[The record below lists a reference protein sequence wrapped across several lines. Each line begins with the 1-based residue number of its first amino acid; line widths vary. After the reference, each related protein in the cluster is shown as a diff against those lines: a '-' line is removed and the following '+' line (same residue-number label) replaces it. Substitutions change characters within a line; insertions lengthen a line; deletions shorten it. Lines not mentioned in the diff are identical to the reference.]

1 VNDRDPSSARPR
13 STGPRSTGPRR
24 TVLFAG
30 GGTGGHIYP
39 NVGIVEAL
47 RARRPDVSVRFLV
60 SDRPGDAKIMERLGE
75 AFTASPVRPLPTL
88 RRPWEA
94 LPFALAWQRGTAQL
108 RELLR
113 AHDIAVVVATGGF
126 VSGPAIAVAASAG
139 LPRAMVN
146 LDAVP
151 GQANRLLVR
160 RCSRVFTAYRSSR
173 LPGAQAIGLP
183 LRAASIGD
191 PEPATARRALGL
203 PAERPLL
210 FVTGAT
216 HGATS
221 VIHAMEALVRRPAI
235 ARALRG
241 WQVLHQCGTYDVPGL
256 QAAYD
261 ASGVEAKV
269 IDYLDAMGQAW
280 AAADLS
286 ISRAGA
292 GSVAEA
298 WANAVPT
305 VFLPN
310 PYHRDQHQRHNAQ
323 PMADGGGAVMI
334 SDEIDPERNAELLV
348 PVLLELLGDRK
359 RREGM
364 RTAARRTCPPDGAAA
379 VAAWIDEALG

>member
-1 VNDRDPSSARPR
+1 MNDRNDPGQRDLGDR
-13 STGPRSTGPRR
+13 SGSKRT

-47 RARRPDVSVRFLV
+47 RARRPTVDVHFLV

-75 AFTASPVRPLPTL
+75 AWTPSPVRPLPSL

-94 LPFALAWQRGTAQL
+94 LAFARAWQRGMTQMRRVL
-108 RELLR
+108 
-113 AHDIAVVVATGGF
+113 HDHAVGAVVATGGF
-126 VSGPAIAVAASAG
+126 VSGPAIAAAASAG
-139 LPRAMVN
+139 IPRAMVN

-160 RCSRVFTAYRSSR
+160 RCTRVFTAYRSSR
-173 LPGAQAIGLP
+173 LPGATSIGLP
-183 LRAASIGD
+183 LRAASVGD
-191 PEPATARRALGL
+191 PERAAARRALGL
-203 PAERPLL
+203 PDLPLL

-221 VIHAMEALVRRPAI
+221 VIHAMEALVRRPALVE
-235 ARALRG
+235 ALRG
-241 WQVLHQCGTYDVPGL
+241 WQVLHQCGTYDVPAL
-256 QAAYD
+256 QARYD
-261 ASGVEAKV
+261 ACGVQAKV

-280 AAADLS
+280 AAADLA

-298 WANAVPT
+298 WANATPT

-323 PMADGGGAVMI
+323 PMADGGGAVMLT
-334 SDEIDPERNAELLV
+334 DEIDAERNAELLE
-348 PVLLELLGDRK
+348 PVLLELLAHER

-364 RTAARRTCPPDGAAA
+364 VQAARRTCPPDGAAA
-379 VAAWIDEALG
+379 VASWLAEVLG

>member
-1 VNDRDPSSARPR
+1 MNDRDHSDPLDGSAGRR
-13 STGPRSTGPRR
+13 TTG

-47 RARRPDVSVRFLV
+47 RARRPDVSIRFLV
-60 SDRPGDAKIMERLGE
+60 SDRPGDAKIMERLQE
-75 AFTASPVRPLPTL
+75 PWTASPVRPLPTL

-94 LPFALAWQRGTAQL
+94 LPFARAWRSGTAQL
-108 RELLR
+108 RTLLR
-113 AHDIAVVVATGGF
+113 EHHVAAVVATGGF
-126 VSGPAIAVAASAG
+126 VSGPAIAVAASVG

-173 LPGAQAIGLP
+173 LPGARSIGLP
-183 LRAASIGD
+183 LRAASKGD
-191 PEPATARRALGL
+191 PDPAVARRALHL
-203 PAERPLL
+203 PPDRPLL

-221 VIHAMEALVRRPAI
+221 VIHAMEALVRRPALVQ
-235 ARALRG
+235 ALQG
-241 WQVLHQCGTYDVPGL
+241 WHLLHQCGTYDVPGL

-261 ASGVEAKV
+261 AAGIQATVL
-269 IDYLDAMGQAW
+269 DYLDAMGQAW
-280 AAADLS
+280 AAADLAV
-286 ISRAGA
+286 SRAGA

-298 WANAVPT
+298 WANATPT
-305 VFLPN
+305 IFLPN

-323 PMADGGGAVMI
+323 PMADGGGAVMLT
-334 SDEIDPERNAELLV
+334 DEIDAERNADLLV

-379 VAAWIDEALG
+379 VAAWIDDMLG